1 MLPCAAKLHA
11 SKQKKRQGQEGEGM
25 SAYLQA
31 ADDAGLAVLDAG
43 AEGLDLGGAGALHGI
58 LEVDVLR
65 HAHLC
70 VEQRRAALVAQLLAR
85 VLQASNH
92 TRAALHQSTRNHR
105 CQFLG

>member
-1 MLPCAAKLHA
+1 
-11 SKQKKRQGQEGEGM
+11 M

-31 ADDAGLAVLDAG
+31 ADDAGLTVLDAG

-92 TRAALHQSTRNHR
+92 PRAALRQHTRNQVVSIPWLTEVHAADAMR
-105 CQFLG
+105 SSSWE